1 MRRGSTGLSLVSG
14 LAMLFLYG
22 PILVLVLYSFNAAH
36 LSMAW
41 RGTTLKWY
49 AALWQD
55 EALLA
60 ATANSLLIAVI
71 STIGATLLGGLMAL
85 GMERMP
91 LRRQQI
97 IEGGLVLPL
106 AVDLVTTVTG
116 RTGGTEVVLTS
127 DNPRSEDPMAILNE
141 MRQGITV
148 ADQQRVWVNADRRE
162 AIRQAVGMAKPGDV
176 LLLAGKG
183 HETYQEV
190 AGVRH
195 PFDDAAVLK
204 ETLELLHK

>member
-1 MRRGSTGLSLVSG
+1 MRRGSTSLSLVSI

-22 PILVLVLYSFNAAH
+22 PIFVLVLYSFNTAH

-49 AALWQD
+49 AALWHD

-97 IEGGLVLPL
+97 IGAAPERLDDDFFDLGGGSLMAAQMVARLRETHPEITIADIYDHPTL
-106 AVDLVTTVTG
+106 AALAAHLD
-116 RTGGTEVVLTS
+116 E
-127 DNPRSEDPMAILNE
+127 MAIPTSRLNKNVRPVE
-141 MRQGITV
+141 RKTQAGQV
-148 ADQQRVWVNADRRE
+148 AA
-162 AIRQAVGMAKPGDV
+162 
-176 LLLAGKG
+176 
-183 HETYQEV
+183 
-190 AGVRH
+190 H
-195 PFDDAAVLK
+195 PQSY
-204 ETLELLHK
+204 